1 MTDANQDQFVAL
13 SALSSRQLAL
23 RAQGRSLP
31 AFTELVTRYEHR
43 LFNFVLRRVNCAAD
57 AEDIVQEAFLRAWQS
72 IDRYDPTWEFSTWL
86 YTIARR
92 LAANQYAASRRLALQ
107 ANPTANTASAPSADP
122 AEIAARNEQH
132 GNLWPIAQ
140 RILTDDQRSAL
151 WLRYGECMSVQD
163 IANVL
168 GKTRVSV
175 RVILFR
181 ARKALAK
188 DMNSTLATHEPVQAL
203 PEPVPEPKLSTA
215 RVVGGLR

>member
-1 MTDANQDQFVAL
+1 MTNASQNQRIAL

-31 AFTELVTRYEHR
+31 AFAELVSRYERR
-43 LFNFVLRRVNCAAD
+43 LFNFLLRRVSCAAD

-92 LAANQYAASRRLALQ
+92 LAVNELA
-107 ANPTANTASAPSADP
+107 
-122 AEIAARNEQH
+122 AARRRARHQPTTDANAQTIDPSQLVADRESQT
-132 GNLWPIAQ
+132 NLWTIAQ
-140 RILTDDQRSAL
+140 RVLNPDQQTAL
-151 WLRYGECMSVQD
+151 WLRYCEQLSVQD

-168 GKTRVSV
+168 GRTRVSV
-175 RVILFR
+175 RVLMFR
-181 ARKALAK
+181 ARKAIA
-188 DMNSTLATHEPVQAL
+188 DEMTHTSGIRQSQRMKSP
-203 PEPVPEPKLSTA
+203 PIPEPKLPTA